1 MKLSYHTDD
10 TPVLTEEEISQLQKE
25 DADTEPQNSDSS
37 HFVDVDGTVFV
48 PLNPKLHAAPDFGS
62 YDVTGFKQFEQYL
75 AKNVKKQPKAESVI
89 SQEVLRKYAKEIKQA
104 KLEEFRSFWISL
116 P

>member
-37 HFVDVDGTVFV
+37 HF
-48 PLNPKLHAAPDFGS
+48 